1 MHRILHPVA
10 KLCLAL
16 LCVVLSMSTITA
28 AAQKQTNK
36 DKNWSYPTSKPANP
50 FDGGDGTEKNP
61 YRIRTAQ
68 QLANLAYMV
77 NKGEEYKGKYFLM
90 TEDIVLNEGVM
101 NDDGTYNAAAAS
113 SAKKWTTIGSPGS
126 FDYDYFKGFFDGGG
140 HTVYGFY
147 QNYPNAE
154 SDKYHPRGFFGCV
167 SNAIISNL
175 TISHSYLYSMGQGW
189 KYGPG
194 FFCGEAEGTTF
205 SNVHVKKSYFYENVY
220 DPREKFIGGIVGLGN
235 GVEIKDCSFDGTIDV
250 YAKSA
255 QSTLNVGG
263 IAGILS
269 AQASKVTG
277 CKTSGRM
284 KVTQYDDDES
294 TFALGGLIGLLRAGL
309 TLNRCLNM
317 MDIEV
322 HHDNP
327 EDVCCN
333 LYAGGIGGL
342 LEMKSYDLD
351 INHCVNLGNISVGGD
366 GEKLDMDNHS
376 LMLSGIANVESKIG
390 MLCSQT
396 LNVSD
401 CANYGN
407 FDVDALTFESD
418 DADENLLVAGCCA
431 LFTKPI
437 GNLYSNWTRCIS
449 VGDSHD
455 LNAGGIDIRY
465 APIMGF
471 LDRPK
476 DAKDYIKDVSGCYYY
491 TNITKNRLDVDSR
504 LNGTSLNR
512 FDNQT
517 PFTTNRNNPWTLLT
531 ATESKTWAGYAVP
544 YTPFFTMTKLSGSG
558 TETDPFLITNE
569 KELLMLNTIMA
580 NTTGY
585 GRYFRLE
592 NDLDMTN
599 MGTFPTIVNGNT
611 GFIGTF
617 DGNGRYING
626 LRVSGHAM
634 FDKLSGTVKNLTLTN
649 FRGNEMANH
658 NTSIASSLYGTI
670 ENCAVYGTISACG
683 RDIYDEK
690 VEVSGIAGLVSND
703 GSTFVGHIKNC
714 VFKGTFKVSPLLNGK
729 TVGNVT
735 KRLRYDGICN
745 YLNCDKG
752 SGSSVTG
759 CYASYTVEGADDTGF
774 TNVDRTAG
782 VGDNINSYG
791 VMENNYFV
799 CPQTP
804 EAYIKN
810 DGVFRAKSEAEITPD
825 MLGDTKGTVWRQGA
839 FRPVNK
845 HTKHLIVTDHND
857 QTTYLDLC
865 PDDAWTP
872 NKVYTATMTQD
883 NAEDRLLQQF
893 KNLALY
899 NPQSHTAYIINLELD
914 RALSSFDYK
923 PLEGTATKGATRIT
937 LKKDDALAGA
947 PGHYLLCLP
956 CPLRTADL
964 PAGSEIH
971 GLGYFAKNEDKTG
984 ESVFYLTECDSVG
997 AGVPCHVYI
1006 PDCVSGD
1013 FTLLSYGDIVAAPQ
1027 GTAENGPQG
1036 YFKAQNVRD
1045 AFTGITLNVT
1055 TPHSLTYAAST
1066 DVKIF
1071 GAAATSTSKTTTQ
1084 LLSIIRVLDE
1094 SDPYLHETI
1103 HALNGVSKA
1112 NLYVKRTLV
1121 ADEWNTL
1128 TLPFTIEANTLAF
1141 HCGEGNTLQVQKLA
1155 NVTTE
1160 DGGLVL
1166 YFEDASTLEAGKPYL
1181 VKPTATCTSI
1191 NLFNE
1196 PCTLNQ
1202 VLTSV
1207 SAHDVQDLY
1216 EVTML
1221 PNYAP
1226 LVLVEGD
1233 YFLQDDKFY
1242 VVAEGMTVKS
1252 KGMRAHFTANAA
1264 ASAAL
1269 QSARLVHADGDVTG
1283 IDGITRPAATNAVYD
1298 LSGRRVEK
1306 PAHGLYI
1313 VNGRKVLLP

>member
-16 LCVVLSMSTITA
+16 VCAVLSMSTITA
-28 AAQKQTNK
+28 TAQTQTKK
-36 DKNWSYPTSKPANP
+36 DEKWSYPTEKPANP

-68 QLANLAYMV
+68 QLANFAYMV
-77 NKGEEYKGKYFLM
+77 NDGEEYKGKYFLM
-90 TEDIVLNEGVM
+90 TDDIVLNEGVM
-101 NDDGTYNAAAAS
+101 NDDGTYNAAAA
-113 SAKKWTTIGSPGS
+113 KKWTSIGDPQG

-147 QNYPNAE
+147 QNFDNRND
-154 SDKYHPRGFFGCV
+154 DKYKERGFFGCV

-175 TISHSYLYSMGQGW
+175 TISHSYLYSTGQGW

-205 SNVHVKKSYFYENVY
+205 SNVHVKNSYFYEYVD

-250 YAKSA
+250 YAQSA
-255 QSTLNVGG
+255 QSTLSVGG

-277 CKTSGRM
+277 CKTSGRLL
-284 KVTQYDDDES
+284 VTQHNDDMS

-351 INHCVNLGNISVGGD
+351 INHCVNLGNISVGGS
-366 GEKLDMDNHS
+366 GETLDMDNHR
-376 LMLSGIANVESKIG
+376 LMLSGIANIDSDVTIFDD
-390 MLCSQT
+390 QT

-407 FDVDALTFESD
+407 FDVDASTFLSD

-431 LFTKPI
+431 LRTLAI
-437 GNLYSNWTRCIS
+437 GTIYSNWTRCIS
-449 VGDSHD
+449 VGNSHD

-471 LDRPK
+471 LDRPGDK
-476 DAKDYIKDVSGCYYY
+476 KYIKDVSGCYYY
-491 TNITKNRLDVDSR
+491 TNITTNRLDVDSR

-517 PFTTNRNNPWTLLT
+517 PFTTNRNNPWTFLT
-531 ATESKTWAGYAVP
+531 ANESTTWEGYAVP

-558 TETDPFLITNE
+558 TNDDPFLITNE
-569 KELLMLNTIMA
+569 KELLMLNSIMG

-599 MGTFPTIVNGNT
+599 MGTFPTIVNGDK

-617 DGNGRYING
+617 DGNGHYING
-626 LRVSGHAM
+626 LRVSRDAM
-634 FDKLSGTVKNLTLTN
+634 FDRIGTDGVVKNLMLTN
-649 FRGNEMANH
+649 FRGNVSDNY
-658 NTSIASSLYGTI
+658 NSSIAGFHFGTI
-670 ENCAVYGTISACG
+670 EDCSVFGTVSSRLSQTSDQSVTAAGIARTVYEGGVIRRCMFKGTLKASPKTSNDKTSTSESIGC
-683 RDIYDEK
+683 EM
-690 VEVSGIAGLVSND
+690 SGIAH
-703 GSTFVGHIKNC
+703 TTY
-714 VFKGTFKVSPLLNGK
+714 GTVEQ
-729 TVGNVT
+729 
-735 KRLRYDGICN
+735 
-745 YLNCDKG
+745 
-752 SGSSVTG
+752 
-759 CYASYTVEGADDTGF
+759 CYASFKIEMEEGFNGYIYKQGIGRTWSTQGSGVTPVLRNCAYVCAETNITV
-774 TNVDRTAG
+774 
-782 VGDNINSYG
+782 
-791 VMENNYFV
+791 
-799 CPQTP
+799 
-804 EAYIKN
+804 
-810 DGVFRAKSEAEITPD
+810 DGVTKCASEADITLA
-825 MLGDTKGTVWRQGA
+825 MLGDTGSEGWLKGA

-845 HTKHLIVTDHND
+845 HTKHLTITDYNGA
-857 QTTYLDLC
+857 TSYLDLC
-865 PDDAWTP
+865 PDDAWAY
-872 NKVYTATMTQD
+872 NKVYTATLTQN
-883 NAEDRLLQQF
+883 NAEDRVLQQF

-899 NPQSHTAYIINLELD
+899 NPQSHTAYIIDLELD
-914 RALSSFDYK
+914 RSKSSFDYK
-923 PLEGTATKGATRIT
+923 PIEGCTATKGATRLTI
-937 LKKDDALAGA
+937 KKDEALAGA

-964 PAGSEIH
+964 PAGSVLH
-971 GLGYFAKNEDKTG
+971 GLGYAAGNEESFDNK
-984 ESVFYLTECDSVG
+984 SVFYLTECDSVG

-1006 PDCVSGD
+1006 PDCKTGD
-1013 FTLLSYGDIVAAPQ
+1013 YTLLSYGDIVSAPKVSGTYGLQAYFAPQ
-1027 GTAENGPQG
+1027 TVS
-1036 YFKAQNVRD
+1036 NVYH
-1045 AFTGITLNVT
+1045 GIQLATDSQ
-1055 TPHSLTYAAST
+1055 TPEYLTYTSGDT
-1066 DVKIF
+1066 QMKLFD
-1071 GAAATSTSKTTTQ
+1071 AAATSQKRTEKQ
-1084 LLSIIRVLDE
+1084 QLSIRRVISED
-1094 SDPYLHETI
+1094 DPYLAETLAGLHGQASSSFHI
-1103 HALNGVSKA
+1103 YLKRKLYA
-1112 NLYVKRTLV
+1112 N
-1121 ADEWNTL
+1121 EWNTI
-1128 TLPFTIEANTLAF
+1128 TLPFTLNVHTLEVAGGAITIKAQELESISTEANGALTLNFTSAT
-1141 HCGEGNTLQVQKLA
+1141 NNK
-1155 NVTTE
+1155 
-1160 DGGLVL
+1160 
-1166 YFEDASTLEAGKPYL
+1166 LEAGKPYL
-1181 VKPTATCTSI
+1181 IKPSI
-1191 NLFNE
+1191 DCEGFDLDGEYLTINAETTPVTKNDGQNE
-1196 PCTLNQ
+1196 
-1202 VLTSV
+1202 V
-1207 SAHDVQDLY
+1207 SMIPYYV
-1216 EVTML
+1216 
-1221 PNYAP
+1221 P

-1233 YFLQDDKFY
+1233 YFLQGNKFY

-1252 KGMRAHFTANAA
+1252 KGMRARFTANAA

-1269 QSARLVHADGDVTG
+1269 QSARLVFDNGDVTG
-1283 IDGITRPAATNAVYD
+1283 IDGITPAATNGAVYD